1 MIGGIPAGAIFGVPM
16 QAQMLIALSAGS
28 LSGMLTRAK
37 APLALAD
44 LPVHAREQLDFRGI
58 NLPTDLLAG
67 RTLADLDRLRD
78 RADRVGCPVL
88 MLLETEVVDLAGADA
103 RQSAALERLRK
114 LATAANRLGA
124 PFVGVRLAGVDSPER
139 MERACKGI
147 RAALGEMDRWE
158 VNLLLQPSGGLLER
172 GEPLVDL
179 VKKVGGFRIGALP
192 SFLHAH
198 ESGDLKDML
207 RRLAPY
213 AQAMIAQ
220 VKGFTA
226 AGKHVDWSLDHCIE
240 VLRAVGYGNMLSLEY
255 VGKGDG
261 TRTIEQARDAL
272 QDALKAIAAMESEPE
287 EEEAA

>member
-1 MIGGIPAGAIFGVPM
+1 M

-28 LSGMLTRAK
+28 LRGLLSRAK
-37 APLALAD
+37 NPLTLAD
-44 LPVHAREQLDFRGI
+44 LPEYAREELDLRGLS
-58 NLPTDLLAG
+58 LPTDMLAG
-67 RTLADLDRLRD
+67 RTLVDLDRLRD

-88 MLLETEVVDLAGADA
+88 MLVETEAMDLAGADA
-103 RQSAALERLRK
+103 RQAAALDRLRK
-114 LATAANRLGA
+114 LAMAASRLGA
-124 PFVGVRLAGVDSPER
+124 PFVGIQLQQVDSPER
-139 MERACKGI
+139 MERASKGI

-158 VNLLLQPSGGLLER
+158 VNLLLQPCGGLLER

-192 SFLHAH
+192 SFQHAH
-198 ESGDLKDML
+198 ESGDLRDML

-220 VKGFTA
+220 VKGFSA
-226 AGKHVDWSLDHCIE
+226 AGKHVDWSLETCIE

-261 TRTIEQARDAL
+261 TKTIERARDAL
-272 QDALKAIAAMESEPE
+272 QEAVRAIEAMAGEPE

>member
-1 MIGGIPAGAIFGVPM
+1 M

-28 LSGMLTRAK
+28 LRGMLTRAK
-37 APLALAD
+37 APIALHD
-44 LPVHAREQLDFRGI
+44 LPVHAREQMDFRGI
-58 NLPTDLLAG
+58 NLPTDMLSG

-78 RADRVGCPVL
+78 RADRAGCPVL
-88 MLLETEVVDLAGADA
+88 MLVESEAMDLAGADA
-103 RQSAALERLRK
+103 RQAAALDRLRK

-124 PFVGVRLAGVDSPER
+124 PFVGVRLQGVDSPER
-139 MERACKGI
+139 MERASKGI

-158 VNLLLQPSGGLLER
+158 VNLLLQPWGGLLER

-192 SFLHAH
+192 SFQHAH
-198 ESGDLKDML
+198 ESGDLRDML

-213 AQAMIAQ
+213 AQAMVAQ

-226 AGKHVDWSLDHCIE
+226 AGKHQDWSLETCID
-240 VLRAVGYGNMLSLEY
+240 VLRAVGYGNMLSLDY

-261 TRTIEQARDAL
+261 TKALEQARQVL
-272 QDALKAIAAMESEPE
+272 EEALKAIEAAASEPE
-287 EEEAA
+287 EEAA